1 MGEFIIADNLVS
13 RLFLEVEFLS
23 SSSSACS
30 VLHDFLLFIHCLNK
44 LRSLRVAF
52 WIDSF
57 VHLTRIEILV
67 QLSLLSLLVSN
78 DMESGSGFS
87 FEEIVVV
94 SDSRHD
100 FFVSKK
106 NSLIIIFFFYSEIY
120 NRSVCQFL
128 MFVVYSFTNFDSLK

>member
-1 MGEFIIADNLVS
+1 MNLSSADRFDFKIVFVSFMGEFIIADNLVS

-94 SDSRHD
+94 FDGRHD
-100 FFVSKK
+100 FF
-106 NSLIIIFFFYSEIY
+106 
-120 NRSVCQFL
+120 C
-128 MFVVYSFTNFDSLK
+128 